1 MENLVKVFSTV
12 NEVEM
17 QMVVN
22 LLTDSGIS
30 CVKKDEGSGEYM
42 RLYMGTSFYAKE
54 IYVDRQD
61 YEKAK
66 EIIENYQE
74 TVVEEKEKEIDEK
87 ETKQSDYKRK
97 TIQKRIIALSI
108 LMIMFGLPV
117 LLMIIASIISSLG

>member
-12 NEVEM
+12 DEM
-17 QMVVN
+17 EIQMIMN
-22 LLTDSGIS
+22 LLTDSGIP

-66 EIIENYQE
+66 EMIENYQE
-74 TVVEEKEKEIDEK
+74 TVVEEKEEEIDEK
-87 ETKQSDYKRK
+87 ETQQSDYKRK
-97 TIQKRIIALSI
+97 MMQKRMVALSI
-108 LMIMFGLPV
+108 LMIMFGLPA
-117 LLMIIASIISSLG
+117 LFMIIASIISSLG